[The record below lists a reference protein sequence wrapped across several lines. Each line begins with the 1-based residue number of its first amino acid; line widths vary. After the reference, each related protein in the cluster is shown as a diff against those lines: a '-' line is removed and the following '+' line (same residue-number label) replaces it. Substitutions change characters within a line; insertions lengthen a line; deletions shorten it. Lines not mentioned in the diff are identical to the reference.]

1 MGKKKKNKNQS
12 SVFDY
17 HFRTG
22 KVGKM
27 MDRYDVE
34 EAKSYHPDGRSMGR
48 TGSRSIDEINSDL
61 AAAMMADPNTV
72 MQFHYGADVD
82 KGAKKIAK
90 KGITGKNVYDAY
102 GTLER
107 LKHKFVGGGGMNGP
121 ENIMGLTNEL
131 KNASRNAW
139 AAELAEREPKM
150 EIPEE
155 DPFVE
160 NPYEDEPEGLDPF
173 VKTTRDRVDEWIRD
187 GSGRTG
193 RGYAGV
199 FPLGRYDGQKGE
211 IVPSPGNEGLD
222 ATEER
227 IMDGPSFASDF
238 KRKLMDDLRQAA
250 GYDSTYA

>member
-1 MGKKKKNKNQS
+1 MGKKKNKKPKAH
-12 SVFDY
+12 DY
-17 HFRTG
+17 FLRTG
-22 KVGKM
+22 KHGDLLKQ
-27 MDRYDVE
+27 YDVE
-34 EAKSYHPDGRSMGR
+34 GVHYGHPDGRSGR
-48 TGSRSIDEINSDL
+48 PNRTMEDVDADIAR
-61 AAAMMADPNTV
+61 AMMKDPNTV
-72 MQFHYGADVD
+72 MQFQYGADVD
-82 KGAKKIAK
+82 KDAKKFAK
-90 KGITGKNVYDAY
+90 KGITGKNAYDAW
-102 GTLER
+102 GTLKD
-107 LKHKFVGGGGMNGP
+107 LKKEYVGGGGMSGA
-121 ENIMGLTNEL
+121 ENIMGLTYEL
-131 KNASRNAW
+131 KKASRNAF

-155 DPFVE
+155 DPYVD

-227 IMDGPSFASDF
+227 LIDGPSFASNF
-238 KRKLMDDLRQAA
+238 KRQLMDDLRQAA
-250 GYDSTYA
+250 GYESTYS